1 MTDDRDFKDLVR
13 ARMRETGQRYTAARA
28 DLLAAAP
35 AGPSAADTAST
46 PDGEQIRQPDPV
58 HDAARLDHERVVARF
73 LDADGRLRFFPA
85 RRKAR
90 THVLLQL
97 VRLFEPGEEYAEK
110 EVDAR
115 LVAVHDDFAFW
126 RRELVDYGYLH
137 RSAGRYRLAAEV
149 PERAAFLRD
158 EIPAWEAVW
167 LPGYLAG
174 RG

>member
-28 DLLAAAP
+28 DLLAADP
-35 AGPSAADTAST
+35 GTPGREGVPSA
-46 PDGEQIRQPDPV
+46 PDVEGDSHPDPAY
-58 HDAARLDHERVVARF
+58 DAARQEHERVVARF
-73 LDADGRLRFFPA
+73 VDEDGRLRSFPA
-85 RRKAR
+85 RRRVRA
-90 THVLLQL
+90 HVLLQL

-110 EVDAR
+110 EVNAR
-115 LVAVHDDFAFW
+115 LIAVHEDFAFW

-137 RSAGRYRLAAEV
+137 RSSGSYRLADEV
-149 PERAAFLRD
+149 PERPAFWRD
-158 EIPAWEAVW
+158 ELPAWEAVW